1 MALDKKQI
9 ETFGDALF
17 DALSNCTTIEP
28 LTEQAPTIEIAD
40 AYEISQRFLSR
51 RLAAGEAMI
60 GKKIGVTSAA
70 VMNMLNVHQ
79 PDFGFLTDKMVYG
92 TSAEVPASSQMIA
105 PKAEGEIA
113 LERLIRHQAPEA
125 WHRLETDLDVREKK
139 VHLTLRLDESVA
151 KFFRAMGPGYQARI
165 NRVLATYTQMRIAGF
180 LDIEHRFE
188 RMRDESGEAYMA
200 RIEEED
206 GGGGGD
212 ERL

>member
-1 MALDKKQI
+1 M
-9 ETFGDALF
+9 
-17 DALSNCTTIEP
+17 
-28 LTEQAPTIEIAD
+28 
-40 AYEISQRFLSR
+40 SQKRITKTQ
-51 RLAAGEAMI
+51 RLAA
-60 GKKIGVTSAA
+60 
-70 VMNMLNVHQ
+70 
-79 PDFGFLTDKMVYG
+79 DKL
-92 TSAEVPASSQMIA
+92 QLLLL
-105 PKAEGEIA
+105 KAEGEIA

-139 VHLTLRLDESVA
+139 VHVTLRLDESVA